1 MNHQSAI
8 DHILANAK
16 LLLEKHYTSAAALPD
31 DHGNVKVSLL
41 TTVGT
46 NKFGALVA
54 STKIAF
60 GRRVTAITE
69 SEIEDENQSIL
80 QFKKKSANGN

>member
-1 MNHQSAI
+1 M
-8 DHILANAK
+8 
-16 LLLEKHYTSAAALPD
+16 
-31 DHGNVKVSLL
+31 L